1 MPDLGLTFC
10 DLLSD
15 STVCFSGFSR
25 ISAKTK
31 TFITT
36 NHSIMDQDEDRVE
49 DSTFDTDDDEVED
62 ENEGDA
68 VSDAGDG
75 SAEDEEEEV
84 AETIMHDDDEDE
96 EDEQEDDLGGEE
108 EDKDEEEE
116 VGDEEEEVNDEEEE
130 EAAVE
135 GVVEANGDDEDDDE
149 GEEVLAAV
157 IIEDEPI
164 AATEEVEDTDAQPT
178 VEIEKVYKAKPVA
191 KKSKPSSAGKKKK
204 AGTSKVTLPANG
216 LRMDVRPENLEA
228 AKDARATLR
237 DMVQSLPMPFGDIQV
252 RSFGRIHLESD
263 KSGKEAKFSS
273 TGSIYPVGFS
283 CDRFEF
289 SPVHGR
295 VLKMRCTI
303 LDGKRIKQLQR
314 EKSFPVTDRLADG
327 PVFRVVW
334 GQGIDE
340 ENDDDLGPF
349 DPELDAPLID
359 TSKKIT
365 ANSMRPKVG
374 MQVRVR
380 FGKNQTYGGVIT
392 GVGDVYPS
400 TKESQRKGL
409 TLNQDITIN
418 YDDGFSETISY
429 PDADVALVVPG
440 KSKSIVSS
448 GLSNDFNLLLQEWNM
463 KLTLKVMPNLWSG
476 VANELPQL
484 WQIRHWKLGGTYL

>member
-1 MPDLGLTFC
+1 MIYYPIRQFFLFLNKSDKCKNKDL
-10 DLLSD
+10 DY
-15 STVCFSGFSR
+15 
-25 ISAKTK
+25 
-31 TFITT
+31 
-36 NHSIMDQDEDRVE
+36 NYIMDQDEDRAE
-49 DSTFDTDDDEVED
+49 DSTFDTDEDEVED
-62 ENEGDA
+62 DNEGDA

-75 SAEDEEEEV
+75 SAEEEEEV
-84 AETIMHDDDEDE
+84 VETIVQDEDENE
-96 EDEQEDDLGGEE
+96 EDEQEDDLGSEQEE
-108 EDKDEEEE
+108 EDNDEGEEDN
-116 VGDEEEEVNDEEEE
+116 DEGEEVNDEEEE
-130 EAAVE
+130 ETAVE
-135 GVVEANGDDEDDDE
+135 GVVEANRDDEDDDE

-164 AATEEVEDTDAQPT
+164 AATEEVEDDDAQPM
-178 VEIEKVYKAKPVA
+178 VEIEEVYKAKPVA

-204 AGTSKVTLPANG
+204 KAGKVTSSAYG

-252 RSFGRIHLESD
+252 RSFGRIHVESD

-273 TGSIYPVGFS
+273 AGSIYPIGFS

-303 LDGKRIKQLQR
+303 LDGRRIKQLQR
-314 EKSFPVTDRLADG
+314 EKGFRVTERLADG

-359 TSKKIT
+359 TSKTFTKH
-365 ANSMRPKVG
+365 SVMRPRVG
-374 MQVRVR
+374 MQVQVR
-380 FGKNQTYGGVIT
+380 FGKNQTYGGIIT
-392 GVGDVYPS
+392 KVGERHPS
-400 TKESQRKGL
+400 MKDSQRKGL
-409 TLNQDITIN
+409 PPNQDITIQ
-418 YDDGFSETISY
+418 YDDGFSETITY

-440 KSKSIVSS
+440 KLKSMVFS
-448 GLSNDFNLLLQEWNM
+448 GVLNVFLNLLFQEWSM
-463 KLTLKVMPNLWSG
+463 KSTLKVMPSFWSG
-476 VANELPQL
+476 VVSRLPQL
-484 WQIRHWKLGGTYL
+484 WRIRHWKRGGAYL